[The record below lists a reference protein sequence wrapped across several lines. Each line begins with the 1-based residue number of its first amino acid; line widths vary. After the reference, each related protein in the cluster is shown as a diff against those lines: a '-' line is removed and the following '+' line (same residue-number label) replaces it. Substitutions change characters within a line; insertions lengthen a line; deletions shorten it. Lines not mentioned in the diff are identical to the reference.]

1 ERLTQNDN
9 FDPNRLEFTNLT
21 FESENILLQKEKAEV
36 ALKILSFREKSGF
49 TVRNLAFNL
58 GINDTGL
65 SLSKLN
71 INTLKSD
78 LNGDLQLTYQSINK
92 LLSETEE
99 TTVALNIPK
108 LNIALEELFF
118 FQPQLSENKY
128 LNILA
133 KKPLSGNIN
142 AKGTL
147 AKINIP
153 NTHIL

>member
-1 ERLTQNDN
+1 
-9 FDPNRLEFTNLT
+9 
-21 FESENILLQKEKAEV
+21 
-36 ALKILSFREKSGF
+36 
-49 TVRNLAFNL
+49 
-58 GINDTGL
+58 
-65 SLSKLN
+65 
-71 INTLKSD
+71 
-78 LNGDLQLTYQSINK
+78 LTYQSINK

-153 NTHIL
+153 NTHILWGDSTKIEVKGTLSSVLDVNRLQLNLDPFTIVSNNADIYKFLSKEQLGIAIPKKISLKGTLNGS